1 MIVECPNCN
10 NSLRVKQIDNE
21 FICYKC
27 GTIISGDTT
36 IQIGVANYKFKDDDQ
51 EYIIVFND
59 VEDLQEF
66 IKIAEETKAGYKL
79 CKVTTPNGTTKIV

>member
-1 MIVECPNCN
+1 MIVECPNCK
-10 NSLRVKQIDNE
+10 NSLRVKQVDNE

-51 EYIIVFND
+51 EYIIVFNSED
-59 VEDLQEF
+59 DLQEF
-66 IKIAEETKAGYKL
+66 INIAEETKAGYQF
-79 CKVTTPNGTTKIV
+79 CKVTTPKEVTKIV